1 MKLLKYLRGDR
12 SFSHVLSVVFVAI
25 FMLAI
30 GSVPGSTQSGPFNG
44 RALYQEA
51 FDHIANEHIGL
62 LEMTPAERQAW
73 LSEWKEKFK
82 GTGKLDTESGAD
94 DAVVQMMKSLK
105 FRNDS
110 YSMPTE
116 WSQRTQDR
124 KAEFGGIGVNLQI
137 DGAESV
143 TDANPMFIP
152 LAPRKDSPAAKVG
165 LLKGDIILS
174 VNRKSLTGKTTS
186 DAVSIIR
193 GAIGTPVHLT
203 IKRKLANGNFF
214 IFNQRLVRAS
224 IPIDQVEERD
234 LGDGVYQVKI
244 NTFAYNRFKSDVSNA
259 LTRASSHQ
267 ALILNLRGNL
277 GGDKDNAMRLL
288 EWLVPEGVIYV
299 ETSRENDVLKT
310 ETISLSATEKIVT
323 TTWSDNRPASINRYG
338 RAKLII
344 GATMKIVVLQN
355 GNSASASEITI
366 GGLKG
371 TGRASLLI
379 GTRSYGKGH
388 GQNVWNLSFG
398 RGLIIVNFRFKPG
411 NITMDGTGIDP
422 DVVDQQTEV
431 EKYLDFAKQK
441 ALDLLKQP

>member
-1 MKLLKYLRGDR
+1 MKLLKYLRGGG
-12 SFSHVLSVVFVAI
+12 SFKHAISVVFVAI

-30 GSVPGSTQSGPFNG
+30 GAVAGSTQSGPFNG
-44 RALYQEA
+44 SALYQEA

-73 LSEWKEKFK
+73 LGEWKEKFK
-82 GTGKLDTESGAD
+82 GTGKLDTEDGAD

-105 FRNDS
+105 FKNDS
-110 YSMPTE
+110 YSKPTE
-116 WSQRTQDR
+116 WSQRSQDR

-152 LAPRKDSPAAKVG
+152 LEPRKDSPAARVG

-186 DAVSIIR
+186 DAVSMIR
-193 GAIGTPVHLT
+193 GEIGTPVHLT

-224 IPIDQVEERD
+224 IPIERVEDGD

-244 NTFAYNRFKSDVSNA
+244 STFSFNRFRSDVSSA
-259 LTRASSHQ
+259 LTRASKHQ

-299 ETSRENDVLKT
+299 ETAREGDVLKT
-310 ETISLSATEKIVT
+310 ETTSLTATQKIVT
-323 TTWSDNRPASINRYG
+323 TTWSDNRPVSINRYG

-344 GATMKIVVLQN
+344 PATMKIVVLQDH
-355 GNSASASEITI
+355 NSASASEITL
-366 GGLKG
+366 GGLRG

-388 GQNVWNLSFG
+388 GQNVWNLSWG
-398 RGLIIVNFRFKPG
+398 RGLILVNFRFKPG
-411 NITMDGTGIDP
+411 NITMDGIGIDP

-431 EKYLDFAKQK
+431 AKYLEFAKQK

>member
-1 MKLLKYLRGDR
+1 MKLLKCLRGGG
-12 SFSHVLSVVFVAI
+12 SFSHALSVFVVAI

-30 GSVPGSTQSGPFNG
+30 GALAGNTQSGPFNG
-44 RALYQEA
+44 PALYQQA
-51 FDHIANEHIGL
+51 FDHIASEHIGL

-73 LSEWKEKFK
+73 LGEWKEKFK
-82 GTGKLDTESGAD
+82 GTDKLDTESGAD
-94 DAVVQMMKSLK
+94 DAVTQMMTSLK
-105 FRNDS
+105 FRHDS
-110 YSMPTE
+110 YWKPTQ
-116 WSQRTQDR
+116 WSQRSQDR

-152 LAPRKDSPAAKVG
+152 LDPRKDSPAAKVG
-165 LLKGDIILS
+165 LRKGDIILA
-174 VNRKSLTGKTTS
+174 VNRKSMTGKTTS

-193 GAIGTPVHLT
+193 GAIGTPVNLT
-203 IKRKLANGNFF
+203 IKRKLANGNYF

-224 IPIDQVEERD
+224 IPIEQVTDGD

-244 NTFAYNRFKSDVSNA
+244 NTFSLDRFKSDVSNA

-310 ETISLSATEKIVT
+310 ETISLTATEKIVT
-323 TTWSDNRPASINRYG
+323 TTWSDNRPVNINRYG

-344 GATMKIVVLQN
+344 PATMKILVLQD
-355 GNSASASEITI
+355 GSSASASEITI

-371 TGRASLLI
+371 TGRSSLLI
-379 GTRSYGKGH
+379 GTRTYGKGH
-388 GQNVWNLSFG
+388 GQNVWNLSYG
-398 RGLIIVNFRFKPG
+398 RGLVLVNFRFKPG
-411 NITMDGTGIDP
+411 NITMDNVGIDP